1 MPART
6 ELHACPPDETL
17 AALVEKRLS
26 ADEAAKLE
34 AHIDS
39 CESCH
44 ELLGSYA
51 ATYLVDPEYAS
62 TLPVG
67 DRATELQRAAGLPV
81 GTRVGRYVLLERVGE
96 GASGVVY
103 AAHDPE
109 LDRKIAI
116 KVLHAKVD
124 AQDRLLN
131 EARAMAKLAH
141 PNVVA
146 VHDVG
151 AFEGH
156 VFVAMEFVAG
166 GTLRAWMEDVHTTE
180 EIIAAFIDAGHGL
193 AAAHKA
199 GLIHRDF
206 KPENVLVGKDG
217 RVRVTDFG
225 LAARGRTEAGPI
237 SNAPE
242 SERNV
247 APGSDATLWTKA
259 MAGTPAYMA
268 PEQREG
274 RVADARSDQYA
285 YCVAFAEALHGSRP
299 EGPRDALSPKGSTR
313 RVPKR
318 LSQILARGL
327 EERPAARFPS
337 MTSILRAIEATQSR
351 GRRWLAF
358 GALALLVIASFGTA
372 RVLSARS
379 RMCADVASG
388 MRGVWDDDTRA
399 AAKHAFDQ
407 SGAPNANETW
417 QRVSKTLDAYAAQW
431 TTSRTDACEATR
443 IRGEQSDAM
452 LGLRMQCL
460 DRRKGELA
468 ALSDL
473 FSRADTDVVEH
484 AAFAASQL
492 GPISACDDTAA
503 LSSSLPMP
511 EANETRS
518 RVDALR
524 ADLDRV
530 RALESS
536 GKFALA
542 LEGARKDAAESK
554 TLGYRPIEAEAL
566 HLQGVLEAESGDAR
580 AAVETLNAAA
590 FAAEAGRH
598 DEIAAE
604 TWIALVGVLGSLDR
618 VSESDAAIQRAK
630 AAAERLGK
638 NSLATLMLHDVL
650 GERAQE
656 FGRSAEAVSELR
668 VAVDLEKRALGPRHL
683 RVARSL
689 SKLGSAL
696 RDDGEMTEALHAY
709 DESLAIEEDVLGP
722 MHPNVAT
729 TVSAI
734 GVTLSRL
741 GRYDEA
747 RAKYERALSIRER
760 VLGEDHPLVG
770 ETLASLVVAMRWS
783 GAAAEALPLAERAA
797 RLEEKALGSD
807 NDMTAGA
814 INNVGYIQEAL
825 GHLPEARAAYERAVA
840 IREKIF
846 GPNAA
851 SVSVSLGNLARV
863 VLAQGDAKAALAMY
877 ERAQKIDDA
886 TLKPDHPSRAYTLV
900 GLGNAHLALGDAN
913 AAIPL
918 LERALTLRETSHA
931 APRLVA
937 ESRFAL
943 ARALASRDRP
953 RALAL
958 AKQAQSDYAPLGPT
972 FDKERAEVD
981 AFLK

>member
-1 MPART
+1 M
-6 ELHACPPDETL
+6 HACPPDETL
-17 AALVEKRLS
+17 AALVDGKLP

-34 AHIDS
+34 AHVDS
-39 CESCH
+39 CDACH

-51 ATYLVDPEYAS
+51 ASYLVDPEYAS
-62 TLPVG
+62 TIPVG
-67 DRATELQRAAGLPV
+67 DRATELQRAAGLPT

-103 AAHDPE
+103 GAHDPE

-124 AQDRLLN
+124 AQDRLRS
-131 EARAMAKLAH
+131 EARAMAKLSH

-180 EIIAAFIDAGHGL
+180 EIIAAFVGAGRGL

-225 LAARGRTEAGPI
+225 LAARGRVDTAPI
-237 SNAPE
+237 SGAPE
-242 SERNV
+242 SDRNV

-285 YCVAFAEALHGSRP
+285 FCVAFAEALHGSRP
-299 EGPRDALSPKGSTR
+299 ESPRDVLSPKGSTR

-318 LSQILARGL
+318 LAQILARGL

-337 MTSILRAIEATQSR
+337 MTSILRSIERTQSR
-351 GRRWLAF
+351 GRRWLAL
-358 GALALLVIASFGTA
+358 GALVVLALATFGVV
-372 RVLSARS
+372 RVMSARS
-379 RMCADVASG
+379 RMCADAASG
-388 MRGVWDDDTRA
+388 MKGAWDDETRSA
-399 AAKHAFDQ
+399 AQRAFDR
-407 SGAPNANETW
+407 SGAPNASDTW

-431 TTSRTDACEATR
+431 TASRTEACEATR

-460 DRRKGELA
+460 DRRRGELA

-473 FSRADTDVVEH
+473 FSRADEDVVEH
-484 AAFAASQL
+484 AAFAASRL
-492 GPISACDDTAA
+492 GPISACDDTAS
-503 LSSSLPMP
+503 LSSSLPLP
-511 EANETRS
+511 EAKDTRT

-542 LEGARKDAAESK
+542 LEGARKDATDSK

-580 AAVETLNAAA
+580 AAVITLNAAA

-604 TWIALVGVLGSLDR
+604 TWIALVGVLGTLDR
-618 VSESDAAIQRAK
+618 VSESNAAVERAK
-630 AAAERLGK
+630 AASERLGPT
-638 NSLATLMLHDVL
+638 SLATLMLHDVL

-656 FGRSAEAVSELR
+656 FGRFAEAVTELR
-668 VAVDLEKRALGPRHL
+668 TAVDLEKKALGPRHL

-696 RDDGEMTEALHAY
+696 RDDGDMAEALRVFA
-709 DESLAIEEDVLGP
+709 ESLAIEEDVLGP

-729 TVSAI
+729 TVSAM

-760 VLGEDHPLVG
+760 ALGEDHPLVG
-770 ETLASLVVAMRWS
+770 ETLSSLVVAMRWS

-797 RLEEKALGSD
+797 RLEEKAFGLD
-807 NDMTAGA
+807 NDKTAGA
-814 INNVGYIQEAL
+814 INNVGYVQEAL
-825 GHLPEARAAYERAVA
+825 GHLPEARAEYEKALA

-846 GPNAA
+846 GPSAA
-851 SVSVSLGNLARV
+851 SVTVCLTNLARV
-863 VLAQGDAKAALAMY
+863 VLEQGDAKNALAMY
-877 ERAQKIDDA
+877 ERALKIDDA
-886 TLKPDHPSRAYTLV
+886 TLKPDHPDRAYTLV
-900 GLGNAHLALGDAN
+900 GLGKADLALGDR
-913 AAIPL
+913 AAAAPL
-918 LERALTLRETSHA
+918 LERAIALGPS
-931 APRLVA
+931 PRLLA
-937 ESRFAL
+937 EARFAL
-943 ARALASRDRP
+943 ARARQSRE
-953 RALAL
+953 L
-958 AKQAQSDYAPLGPT
+958 AKQAKDDYATLGPA
-972 FDKERAEVD
+972 FDRERAEVD

>member
-1 MPART
+1 M
-6 ELHACPPDETL
+6 HACPPDETL
-17 AALVEKRLS
+17 AALVDGKLP

-39 CESCH
+39 CDACH

-51 ATYLVDPEYAS
+51 RRYLVDPEYAS
-62 TLPVG
+62 TIPVG

-166 GTLRAWMEDVHTTE
+166 GTLRAWMRDVHTTE
-180 EIIAAFIDAGHGL
+180 EIIAAFVDAGRGL

-225 LAARGRTEAGPI
+225 LAARARVEVRDVLGV
-237 SNAPE
+237 PE

-247 APGSDATLWTKA
+247 APGSDASLWTKA

-268 PEQREG
+268 PEQRDG

-285 YCVAFAEALHGSRP
+285 FSVAFAEALHGSRP
-299 EGPRDALSPKGSTR
+299 ESPRDALSPKGSTR

-318 LSQILARGL
+318 LAQILARGL

-337 MTSILRAIEATQSR
+337 MTSVLRAIEATRSR
-351 GRRWLAF
+351 GRRWLAL
-358 GALALLVIASFGTA
+358 GALAVVAIVTFGVV
-372 RVLSARS
+372 RIFSARS
-379 RMCADVASG
+379 HLCADASSG
-388 MRGVWDDDTRA
+388 LKGVWDDDRRSS
-399 AAKHAFDQ
+399 AKRAFDG
-407 SGAPNANETW
+407 SGAPNASETW
-417 QRVSKTLDAYAAQW
+417 QRVSKTLDVYAAQW
-431 TTSRTDACEATR
+431 TASRTEACEATR

-460 DRRKGELA
+460 DRRRGELA
-468 ALSDL
+468 ALSEL

-484 AAFAASQL
+484 AAFAASRL
-492 GPISACDDTAA
+492 GPITACDDTAA
-503 LSSSLPMP
+503 LSSSLPLP
-511 EANETRS
+511 EAKETRS
-518 RVDALR
+518 RVDTLR

-542 LEGARKDAAESK
+542 LEGARKDATDAK

-566 HLQGVLEAESGDAR
+566 YLQGVLEAESGDDR
-580 AAVETLNAAA
+580 AAVATLNAAA

-598 DEIAAE
+598 DEVAAE
-604 TWIALVGVLGSLDR
+604 AWIALVDVLGAKLDR
-618 VSESDAAIQRAK
+618 VSESDAAVQRAK
-630 AAAERLGK
+630 AAAERLGPT
-638 NSLATLMLHDVL
+638 SLATLMLHDAL
-650 GERAQE
+650 GDRAQE
-656 FGRSAEAVSELR
+656 FGRLAEAVTELR
-668 VAVDLEKRALGPRHL
+668 TAVDLEKKALGPRHL

-696 RDDGEMTEALHAY
+696 RDDGDTEEALRVY

-722 MHPNVAT
+722 MHPNVAI
-729 TVSAI
+729 TVQAI

-741 GRYDEA
+741 GRYAEA

-760 VLGEDHPLVG
+760 VLGESHPLVG

-797 RLEEKALGSD
+797 QIEEKAAGLD
-807 NDMTAGA
+807 NEKTAGA
-814 INNVGYIQEAL
+814 INNVGYIHEAL
-825 GHLPEARAAYERAVA
+825 GNLAEARAAYEKALG
-840 IREKIF
+840 IREKLF
-846 GPNAA
+846 GP
-851 SVSVSLGNLARV
+851 SGRTITISLGNLARV
-863 VLAQGDAKAALAMY
+863 VLAQGDAKTALAMY
-877 ERAQKIDDA
+877 ERALKIDDA
-886 TLKPDHPSRAYTLV
+886 TLKPDHPDRAYTLV
-900 GLGNAHLALGDAN
+900 GLGKAHLALNDRQ

-918 LERALTLRETSHA
+918 LERALALRESTHA
-931 APRLVA
+931 APRLLA

-953 RALAL
+953 RAITLAQQ
-958 AKQAQSDYAPLGPT
+958 AKDAYAPLGT
-972 FDKERAEVD
+972 AFAKERAEVD
-981 AFLK
+981 AFLR

>member
-1 MPART
+1 M
-6 ELHACPPDETL
+6 HACPPDETL
-17 AALVEKRLS
+17 AALVDGKLS
-26 ADEAAKLE
+26 AEEAAKLE

-39 CESCH
+39 CDTCH

-51 ATYLVDPEYAS
+51 ASYLVDPEYAS
-62 TLPVG
+62 TIPVG
-67 DRATELQRAAGLPV
+67 DRATELQRAAGLPI

-116 KVLHAKVD
+116 KVLHAKVVD

-166 GTLRAWMEDVHTTE
+166 GTLRAWMQDVHTTE
-180 EIIAAFIDAGHGL
+180 EIIAAFVDAGRGL

-225 LAARGRTEAGPI
+225 LAARGRVDT
-237 SNAPE
+237 NMPE
-242 SERNV
+242 SDRNV

-268 PEQREG
+268 PEQRDG

-285 YCVAFAEALHGSRP
+285 FCVAFAEALHGSRP
-299 EGPRDALSPKGSTR
+299 ESPRDALSPKGSTR
-313 RVPKR
+313 RVPKK

-337 MTSILRAIEATQSR
+337 MTSILRAIDATQSR
-351 GRRWLAF
+351 GRRWLAL
-358 GALALLVIASFGTA
+358 GALAVFAIATFGVV

-379 RMCADVASG
+379 HMCAEAASG
-388 MRGVWDDDTRA
+388 LKGVWDDDTRG
-399 AAKHAFDQ
+399 AAKRAFDS
-407 SGAPNANETW
+407 SGAPNASETW
-417 QRVSKTLDAYAAQW
+417 QRVSLVLDAYAAHW
-431 TTSRTDACEATR
+431 TASRTEACEATR

-460 DRRKGELA
+460 DRRRGELG
-468 ALSDL
+468 ALSEL
-473 FSRADTDVVEH
+473 LSHADKDVVEH
-484 AAFAASQL
+484 AAFAASRL

-503 LSSSLPMP
+503 LSSALPLP
-511 EANETRS
+511 ETKDTRS

-530 RALESS
+530 RALEST

-542 LEGARKDAAESK
+542 LEGARKDSADAK

-566 HLQGVLEAESGDAR
+566 YLQGELEAESGDDR
-580 AAVETLNAAA
+580 AAVATLNAAA

-598 DEIAAE
+598 DEVAAE
-604 TWIALVGVLGSLDR
+604 AWIALVDVLGAKLDR
-618 VSESDAAIQRAK
+618 VSESDAAVQRAK
-630 AAAERLGK
+630 AAAERLGPT
-638 NSLATLMLHDVL
+638 SLATSRLHDAL
-650 GERAQE
+650 GDRAQE
-656 FGRSAEAVSELR
+656 FGRFSEAVTELR
-668 VAVDLEKRALGPRHL
+668 TAVDLEKKALGPRHL

-689 SKLGSAL
+689 SRLGSAL
-696 RDDGEMTEALHAY
+696 RDDGDTEEALRVY
-709 DESLAIEEDVLGP
+709 GESLAIEEDVLGP
-722 MHPNVAT
+722 MHPNVAI
-729 TVSAI
+729 TVQAI

-747 RAKYERALSIRER
+747 REKYKRALSIRER

-770 ETLASLVVAMRWS
+770 ETISSLVVAMRWS
-783 GAAAEALPLAERAA
+783 GAANEALPLAERAA
-797 RLEEKALGSD
+797 RIEERAAGLD
-807 NDMTAGA
+807 NEKTAGA
-814 INNVGYIQEAL
+814 INNVGYIHEAL
-825 GHLPEARAAYERAVA
+825 GNLSEARAAYEKALA
-840 IREKIF
+840 IREKLF
-846 GPNAA
+846 GP
-851 SVSVSLGNLARV
+851 SGRTITISLGNLARV
-863 VLAQGDAKAALAMY
+863 VLAQGDAKTALAMY
-877 ERAQKIDDA
+877 ERALAIDDA
-886 TLKPDHPSRAYTLV
+886 TLKPDHPDRAYTLV
-900 GLGNAHLALGDAN
+900 GLGKTHLALNETA
-913 AAIPL
+913 AAIPI
-918 LERALTLRETSHA
+918 LERALALRESSHA
-931 APRLVA
+931 APRLLA

-943 ARALASRDRP
+943 ARALLARDRT
-953 RALAL
+953 RAMTL
-958 AKQAQSDYAPLGPT
+958 AKQAQADYATLGPA

-981 AFLK
+981 AFVR